1 VGLSEAAREGGPS
14 ALADEAIPAESP
26 PASETAAAAESAQLD
41 QPRKSAGATPAPAA
55 TTAADEQR
63 PTEPQRPS
71 LGRAPGPIQPT
82 DSFAVAGRKAMWLHV
97 SRMLDRED
105 AVRDPAQTDALKRYR
120 VATRRLRAAIR
131 VFREAYPKRETKS
144 LRTALADL
152 AGALGRVRDLD
163 VRVEELDRWASDRG
177 DGTPEAV
184 KPLRSALAAQ
194 RRAAATVLARKLD
207 ARNHH
212 RLLTALVDFVTADDD
227 ETGLHDGSPERT
239 TRDHAASSIW
249 SAYELVRAYASVVRW
264 ADLPTLHGLRIE
276 AKRLRYTLEFLGH
289 VLGPEREWVLERL
302 VALQNHLGALN
313 DATLAVA
320 AIRAFLGERH
330 AGLAPEERAA
340 IVTYLGDR
348 ERELG
353 RLRRSVGRAWRP
365 VVSITF
371 ARRLARAV
379 VVRPT

>member
-1 VGLSEAAREGGPS
+1 MAAPEERPSEP
-14 ALADEAIPAESP
+14 
-26 PASETAAAAESAQLD
+26 
-41 QPRKSAGATPAPAA
+41 
-55 TTAADEQR
+55 R
-63 PTEPQRPS
+63 PT

-82 DSFAVAGRKAMWLHV
+82 DSFAAAGRKAMWLHV

-105 AVRDPAQTDALKRYR
+105 AVRNPSETDALKRYR

-131 VFREAYPKRETKS
+131 VFREAYPKRETKA

-163 VRVEELDRWASDRG
+163 VRLEELDRWAEERG
-177 DGTPEAV
+177 EGTPAAV
-184 KPLRSALAAQ
+184 GPLRAALTGQ
-194 RRAAATVLARKLD
+194 RRAAAAILVRKLD
-207 ARNHH
+207 SRSHH
-212 RLLTALVDFVTADDD
+212 RLLTALVLFVTEQD
-227 ETGLHDGSPERT
+227 ETSGPHDGSPERT

-249 SAYELVRAYASVVRW
+249 AAYELVRAYASIVRW
-264 ADLPTLHGLRIE
+264 ADVPTLHGLRIE

-289 VLGPEREWVLERL
+289 VLGPEKDLVLERL
-302 VALQNHLGALN
+302 VALQDHLGALN

-320 AIRAFLGERH
+320 AIRIFLGERH
-330 AGLAPEERAA
+330 AGLTPNERTA
-340 IVTYLGDR
+340 IVAYLGDR
-348 ERELG
+348 ERELN

-379 VVRPT
+379 VVRPIA